1 MGYVY
6 CPFTQPDNHQKLAN
20 SILLVYETFFFSF
33 AGPEII
39 PSHNCNGSATVH

>member
-6 CPFTQPDNHQKLAN
+6 CPFAQPDNHQKLAN
-20 SILLVYETFFFSF
+20 SILLVHETFFFSF